1 MHAIRLSSPAAAL
14 QQYVRFYAHREARL
28 GNTSIIHPVPARATP
43 AIEFTFGNLYE
54 IHCCDRAVVETAPR
68 NVIVGLQ
75 TYRRVQL
82 RLTGKIESFAIFFQP
97 VALHRLFS
105 IPMHEIT
112 NSDHEARAVL
122 GPSISELEQRLGA
135 GRSFEERIRIT
146 DAYLLRRRLAS
157 PRSDSVWTAA
167 GEILRCKGHTQVSTL
182 AHQAGVS
189 LRQFERRFMQQVGV
203 SPKLYARIARFEAA
217 LESKALSTAES
228 WTDVAQQLGYFDQ
241 MHMIHDFKQFSG
253 ESPTPLLTKLETV
266 YQAHIEQVRSGQ
278 IALTPRSA
286 PRLIL

>member
-1 MHAIRLSSPAAAL
+1 MHVIRLSSPAAAL

-28 GNTSIIHPVPARATP
+28 GNTSIVHPVPARATP

-54 IHCCDRAVVETAPR
+54 VHCCDRAVVETAPR
-68 NVIVGLQ
+68 SVIVGLQ
-75 TYRRVQL
+75 TYRRVRL

-97 VALHRLFS
+97 AALHRLFS

-112 NSDHEARAVL
+112 NSDHEASAVL

-135 GRSFEERIRIT
+135 SRSFEERIRIT
-146 DAYLLRRRLAS
+146 DDYLLRRCLTS
-157 PRSDSVWTAA
+157 PRSDSVWRAA
-167 GEILRCKGHTQVSTL
+167 QKILRCKGHIHISSL

-217 LESKALSTAES
+217 LESKAISTAES
-228 WTDVAQQLGYFDQ
+228 WTDVAHQLGYYDQ
-241 MHMIHDFKQFSG
+241 MHMIHDFRQFSG
-253 ESPTPLLTKLETV
+253 DIPTKLLGKLEMV
-266 YQAHIEQVRSGQ
+266 YDAHIEAVRSGQ
-278 IALTPRSA
+278 IAPTDGA